1 MKRSLAV
8 SLSLMVLMSGG
19 CHKRS
24 RAPVPPPPPSTTP
37 APIPSSAPSPLPAP
51 VAPAAGLEAAETNFE
66 KGNYAQAAR
75 GFEAYLSTYPKS
87 KNRDRAL
94 FHLGMAR
101 ALGGDSARD
110 LRQAEAA
117 FKRLAAEFPKSPYK
131 NQAEF
136 ILGLQAQINRLK
148 ADAKER
154 EERIKRLTEE
164 LQKLK
169 EIDMRQRPSRPP
181 E

>member
-1 MKRSLAV
+1 MKCGLAV
-8 SLSLMVLMSGG
+8 SFSFMVLILGG

-24 RAPVPPPPPSTTP
+24 HAPVPPPPQATTP
-37 APIPSSAPSPLPAP
+37 VPIPTAPPPLVSP
-51 VAPAAGLEAAETNFE
+51 VNAAASFETAETNFE
-66 KGNYAQAAR
+66 KGNYVQSAR
-75 GFEAYLSTYPKS
+75 EFEAYLSAYPKS
-87 KNRDRAL
+87 LDRDRAL

-101 ALGGDSARD
+101 ALGSDSTRD

-117 FKRLAAEFPKSPYK
+117 FKRLAAEFPGSPYK

-136 ILGLQAQINRLK
+136 ILGLQAQIERLK
-148 ADAKER
+148 ADVKER
-154 EERIKRLTEE
+154 EARIQRLTDE

-181 E
+181 DN